1 MRKPSLQAAIITAL
15 SPLVLVTV
23 AAYYGPCHHS
33 EGLNRVNHQQ
43 IFHHE
48 IYCQNLNLKSTPPQ
62 IYLYSNMVGGWRG
75 EGGNHHQMSGNRDFF
90 QNIIPDA
97 PQTTL

>member
-23 AAYYGPCHHS
+23 AAYYGPCNHS

-48 IYCQNLNLKSTPPQ
+48 IYCQNLNLKSTPHQ
-62 IYLYSNMVGGWRG
+62 IYLYSNIIIIIKCR
-75 EGGNHHQMSGNRDFF
+75 EIEIFF